1 MELSSIATYL
11 PNWDRFIQKYNP
23 DIEFVEAFLV
33 RISTLDENDLQI
45 DILKKINIEL
55 WILLLSDNEINE
67 DMYKS
72 ILISITQKNL

>member
-55 WILLLSDNEINE
+55 
-67 DMYKS
+67 
-72 ILISITQKNL
+72 